1 MVLRLASGE
10 GQREKSR
17 LATPSEGERQ
27 WDAKHTQLSLQAARV
42 ALWSWNVDDNRFAMD
57 ERGFDLWQLP
67 PSESVTFEDLSSRI
81 HPADRDRVRAA
92 FLATRSVA
100 GFYETDFRINL
111 DDQVKWISSRGLG
124 ADVGIHGRSM
134 FGIFLDVT
142 ARKQAEEASELLAG
156 EMSHRVKNLLTIA
169 TGLTQLTSRS
179 AESVEEMAR
188 ELTERLM
195 ALDRA
200 HNLVRPLPNAQG
212 KAALLGD
219 LLAILLAPYD
229 DTGAFSGR
237 IRVAVP
243 RMGVGERA
251 ATTLAMIF
259 HELATNAVK
268 HGSLSADAGMLDVS
282 SRSDG
287 TDLVIIW
294 AESGGP
300 EVKGPPSRTGF
311 GTKYL
316 AQTITRQFRGSI
328 EQVWDRSGL
337 VATLRMRNDRLAS

>member
-1 MVLRLASGE
+1 VSLSP
-10 GQREKSR
+10 KSTIR
-17 LATPSEGERQ
+17 
-27 WDAKHTQLSLQAARV
+27 WDDHHTQLSLEAARV
-42 ALWSWNVDDNRFAMD
+42 ALWSWNVDDNQFAMD
-57 ERGFDLWQLP
+57 ERGFALWQLP
-67 PSESVTFEDLSSRI
+67 PSDSVTFEDLSARI

-100 GFYETDFRINL
+100 GFYETDFRIIL
-111 DDQVKWISSRGLG
+111 DEQIKWISSRGLG
-124 ADVGIHGRSM
+124 ADVGMHERSM

-156 EMSHRVKNLLTIA
+156 EMSHRVKNLLTVA

-179 AESVEEMAR
+179 AGSVEEMAR
-188 ELTERLM
+188 DLTQRLM

-200 HNLVRPLPNAQG
+200 HNLVRPLPNEQG

-219 LLAILLAPYD
+219 LVSILLAPYD

-251 ATTLAMIF
+251 AITLAMIL
-259 HELATNAVK
+259 HELATNSVK
-268 HGSLSADAGMLDVS
+268 YGCLSAEAGMLDVS
-282 SRSDG
+282 SRSDRD
-287 TDLVIIW
+287 DLVLVW

-300 EVKGPPSRTGF
+300 DAGSSPAQEGF
-311 GTKYL
+311 GTNYV
-316 AQTITRQFRGSI
+316 AQTISRQFRGAI
-328 EQVWDRSGL
+328 DYDWQPSGL
-337 VATLRMRNDRLAS
+337 VATLRMRSDLLAA